1 MTLRPLVLLTPSLA
15 AAVELPRRLAS
26 TGRALAGVYPMKPL
40 DLARAL
46 AEPILLGRGLRPWTS
61 GHDAL
66 LAARLLAE
74 SGDAGLRFPEG
85 TPRAPVAATL
95 ARTLTALRRGGIAP
109 ERLAALAAGAP
120 AGSDD
125 ARRLASLARLYRGFH
140 AALEGRTADPV
151 TLLAAAREG
160 IPRARWLEGAEVIV
174 ADDLELDP
182 VEVEFVAAL
191 AAALPVRVLRRA
203 MPASL
208 RRASFRGRLAARGVA
223 EVPWSETPL
232 APLDPLAPPDGQL
245 AGPEPP
251 ASLRRLRDGLFDP
264 PQGLEADDGAVE
276 LVTAPGEAA
285 EVRAIAR
292 RLLRE
297 AARGVPFEEMGV
309 VLPRPE
315 TYAPLF
321 TDLLSRLGIPHRL
334 HPSLPLRFGRAARSL
349 LLLFRCR
356 GLERPAVMEFLTFA
370 PVPFEVLLG
379 PDAPARP
386 ARWDQLSR
394 EAGVVSGLSRWILGL
409 RAWGEAEREAAET
422 ERDEDRRERRRRH
435 VADAEALLR
444 VVELVGGTLDGLAG
458 EAPWSEW
465 VERLRT
471 VVDQWIGPERDKD
484 AVLEV
489 IADLGG
495 LGSVAARAPWAE
507 VEQVLEARFEW
518 ERLPLE
524 PLEGG
529 AVHVGALDAM
539 AGLPFRVVAIPG
551 LVEGGYPGVFR
562 SDPFLLDSEREA
574 LRIEESG
581 NPASGSGAAL
591 AGPVAPHPSTPSRS
605 RSRKTSPSQLSLLWQ
620 DPVEGGPAATAS
632 PPPSTGAA
640 LPTAQDRLLEARRL
654 FHRAVSQATERL
666 VLSYP
671 RADARTGRERL
682 PSLFFA
688 AAASALAGRPLAGA
702 ELERLVVED
711 DLDRLPLEDA
721 VDAGERDRIRLRRD
735 EAAATAIAAGSP
747 FFRQSRLASQARWSG
762 KLTRYDGLVVG
773 EGDEGLRARLDP
785 LAARFPVSAS
795 RLATYARCGFLYL
808 LQNVLRL
815 QPAPE
820 PEERRRIDPLERG
833 DLFHRVAERY
843 LRELRDRGELPVRDT
858 DAARARLAEMAE
870 EALEGLVMGSPP
882 RFTLLWQRE
891 KRKFHET
898 VRGWLER
905 EAAAAAKSTP
915 AHFELSFG
923 LGRERDEEEPHDPEP
938 LAIDLGD
945 GRSLRV
951 SGKIDR
957 IDRRADGLVLRD
969 YKTGRAPRDDGGVFR
984 GGRQLQIPFYV
995 LAAAKLLPGE
1005 RVVDA
1010 FLDYVDGGR
1019 LVAFR
1024 PDLATGPE
1032 FRDLLRR
1039 LVDLVAR
1046 GVFVQEPSACDF
1058 CDFTAVCG
1066 PKALLQRRQ
1075 AIKVRDRSLQEY
1087 LRLRDVS

>member
-1 MTLRPLVLLTPSLA
+1 M
-15 AAVELPRRLAS
+15 ELPRRLAS
-26 TGRALAGVYPMKPL
+26 TGRAVAGVYAMKPL

-46 AEPILLGRGLRPWTS
+46 AEPVLLGKGLLPWTS
-61 GHDAL
+61 GHEAL
-66 LAARLLAE
+66 LASRLLAE
-74 SGDAGLRFPEG
+74 NADTGLRFPEG
-85 TPRAPVAATL
+85 TPRAPVAAAL
-95 ARTLTALRRGGIAP
+95 ARTLGALRRGGIAP
-109 ERLAALAAGAP
+109 ERLGALVAAAP
-120 AGSDD
+120 PGSND
-125 ARRLASLARLYRGFH
+125 ARRLASLRHLYRGFH
-140 AALEGRTADPV
+140 AALEGRTADPA
-151 TLLAAAREG
+151 TLFAAAREG
-160 IPRARWLEGAEVIV
+160 LSRARWLEGAEVLV
-174 ADDLELDP
+174 VDDLELDP
-182 VEVEFVAAL
+182 VAVEFVAAL
-191 AAALPVRVLRRA
+191 AVARPVRVLRRA
-203 MPASL
+203 LPASL
-208 RRASFRGRLAARGVA
+208 RPASFRGVLAGRGVA
-223 EVPWSETPL
+223 EVDWSATPL
-232 APLDPLAPPDGQL
+232 APLAPPEAPL
-245 AGPEPP
+245 
-251 ASLRRLRDGLFDP
+251 SLRRLREDLFESP
-264 PQGLEADDGAVE
+264 RGVEADDGAVE
-276 LVTAPGEAA
+276 LLTAPGEAA

-321 TDLLSRLGIPHRL
+321 SDLLEHLGIPFRL

-356 GLERPAVMEFLTFA
+356 GLERRAVMELLTFA
-370 PVPFEVLLG
+370 PVPFAELLG
-379 PDAPARP
+379 PDAPAGP
-386 ARWDQLSR
+386 ARWDHLSK
-394 EAGVVSGLSRWILGL
+394 EAGIVSGLSRWILGL
-409 RAWGEAEREAAET
+409 RAWGEAEREAAEA
-422 ERDEDRRERRRRH
+422 ERDADRRERRLRH

-444 VVELVGGTLDGLAG
+444 VVELLGGTLDALDG
-458 EAPWSEW
+458 EAPWAEW

-471 VVDQWIGPERDKD
+471 VIDQWIGPERDRD

-495 LGSVAARAPWAE
+495 LGSVAARAQWAD
-507 VEQVLEARFEW
+507 VEHVLEARFEW

-524 PLEGG
+524 PREGG

-551 LVEGGYPGVFR
+551 LVEGGYPGVLR
-562 SDPFLLDSEREA
+562 PDPFLLDPEREA
-574 LRIEESG
+574 LRMGEERIG
-581 NPASGSGAAL
+581 PDASPTRS
-591 AGPVAPHPSTPSRS
+591 PPRS
-605 RSRKTSPSQLSLLWQ
+605 RRSSPSQLSMFATPTDSPQESRSWAA
-620 DPVEGGPAATAS
+620 AAT
-632 PPPSTGAA
+632 G
-640 LPTAQDRLLEARRL
+640 LPTAQDRLGEARRD

-666 VLSYP
+666 FLSYP

-688 AAASALAGRPLAGA
+688 AAAQALAGRPLAGA
-702 ELERLVVED
+702 ELDRRVVED
-711 DLDRLPLEDA
+711 DPDRLPLEDA
-721 VDAGERDRIRLRRD
+721 GDAGERDRLRLRRD
-735 EAAATAIAAGSP
+735 DAAATAIAAGSA

-762 KLTRYDGLVVG
+762 RLTRYDGLVVG
-773 EGDEGLRARLDP
+773 EGDEGLGGKLDP
-785 LAARFPVSAS
+785 LAARHPVSAS

-833 DLFHRVAERY
+833 DLFHKVAERY
-843 LRELRDRGELPVRDT
+843 LRELRDRGALPVGDG
-858 DAARARLAEMAE
+858 DAPRARLAEMAE
-870 EALEGLVMGSPP
+870 EALEGLVAGSPP

-891 KRKFHET
+891 KRRFHET
-898 VRGWLER
+898 VQGWLSR
-905 EAAAAAKSTP
+905 EAAAAARSTP

-923 LGRERDEEEPHDPEP
+923 LGKEPDAEEPHDPEP
-938 LAIDLGD
+938 LEIDLGD
-945 GRSLRV
+945 GRALRV

-969 YKTGRAPRDDGGVFR
+969 YKTGRAPKDDGGVFR
-984 GGRQLQIPFYV
+984 GGKQLQIPFYV
-995 LAAAKLLPGE
+995 LAATKLLPGE

-1019 LVAFR
+1019 QVAFR
-1024 PDLATGPE
+1024 PDLAQGPE

-1039 LVDLVAR
+1039 LVGLVAR
-1046 GVFVQEPSACDF
+1046 GVFVQEPSACDW

-1075 AIKVRDRSLQEY
+1075 AIKVRDRALQEY